1 MVDTAGRLNIGFVS
15 TRLAGTDGVSL
26 EAGKVVEILSRL
38 QHTCFYCAGELSTSG
53 LSGTVVPE
61 MSFNHPS
68 IQPLQNVA
76 FGSHQ
81 ADGLASQIDVVAARI
96 QEEIGVFVRDYSID
110 LLVSQ
115 NALTIPMNLALGVA
129 LTNYIAET
137 GIQTIAHHHDF
148 WWERARF
155 SVHAIPQMLARC
167 FPPDLSS
174 VRHVVINS
182 LAQQALA
189 QRLTLDSFV
198 LPNVLD
204 FDRSPSN
211 QEGRRDGLRCALGL
225 GSEDRLILQPT
236 RVVPRKGIEHSIELV
251 RRLQLIEPDR
261 RHVLLVTHHAGDEGI
276 ECLEYLASTASDSS
290 VELQYLA
297 DWFPDLEAKT
307 ECGTGSWTLQDA
319 YEASDFVSYPSLVE
333 GFGNA
338 FLEAIFY
345 RRPIL
350 VNRYPV
356 YIADIAPRGFR
367 VVEIDGTI
375 TDQAAEQVL
384 TLLND
389 KALVREVTAHNYEVA
404 KLHFSY
410 ATATR
415 VIGDVLST
423 FKTCR

>member
-1 MVDTAGRLNIGFVS
+1 MNIGFVS

-26 EAGKVVEILSRL
+26 EAGKVAEILSRL
-38 QHTCFYCAGELSTSG
+38 EHTCFYCAGELSTPG
-53 LSGTVVPE
+53 LAGTVVPE

-68 IQPLQNVA
+68 IQPLQDAA

-81 ADGLASQIDVVAARI
+81 ADGLASRIGIVAARI
-96 QEEIGVFVRDYSID
+96 QEEIGAFVREYSID

-129 LTNYIAET
+129 LTNYIAKT
-137 GIQTIAHHHDF
+137 DIHTIAHHHDF
-148 WWERARF
+148 WWERERF
-155 SVHAIPQMLARC
+155 SIQAIPEMLAEC
-167 FPPDLSS
+167 FPPDLPS

-189 QRLTLDSFV
+189 QRFTLDSFV

-204 FDRSPSN
+204 FDRAPSS
-211 QEGRRDGLRCALGL
+211 QKGRRDELRCALGL
-225 GSEDRLILQPT
+225 EPKDRLILQPT
-236 RVVPRKGIEHSIELV
+236 RVVPRKGIEHTIELV
-251 RRLQLIEPDR
+251 RRLQVTEPDR
-261 RHVLLVTHHAGDEGI
+261 KHVLLITHRAGDEGV
-276 ECLEYLASTASDSS
+276 EYLEYLASTASNSN

-297 DWFPDLEAKT
+297 DWFPDLET
-307 ECGTGSWTLQDA
+307 QEDCGTGPWTLQDA

-356 YIADIAPRGFR
+356 YIADIAPCGFK

-375 TDQAAEQVL
+375 TDQATKQVR

-389 KALVREVTAHNYEVA
+389 TALVREVTAHNYEVA

>member
-1 MVDTAGRLNIGFVS
+1 MVDSEGRLNIGFVS

-26 EAGKVVEILSRL
+26 EAGKIVEILSRL
-38 QHTCFYCAGELSTSG
+38 EHTCFYCAGELPTSS
-53 LSGTVVPE
+53 LEGTVVPE

-68 IQPLQNVA
+68 IQPLQDAA

-81 ADGLASQIDVVAARI
+81 ASGLASRIADVAARI
-96 QEEIGVFVRDYSID
+96 QDKIGSFVREYSID

-148 WWERARF
+148 WWERERF
-155 SVHAIPQMLARC
+155 SIHAIPEMLSRC
-167 FPPDLSS
+167 FPPDLPS

-182 LAQQALA
+182 LAQRALA
-189 QRLTLDSFV
+189 QRFTLDSFV
-198 LPNVLD
+198 LPNLLD
-204 FDRSPSN
+204 FDRVHSD
-211 QEGRRDGLRCALGL
+211 QEGRRDELRCALGL
-225 GSEDRLILQPT
+225 EPKDRLILQPT
-236 RVVPRKGIEHSIELV
+236 RVVPRKGIEHTIELV
-251 RRLQLIEPDR
+251 RRLQVTEPDR
-261 RHVLLVTHHAGDEGI
+261 KHVLLVTHHAGDEGV
-276 ECLEYLASTASDSS
+276 EYLEYLASTASNSS

-297 DWFPDLEAKT
+297 DWFPDLET
-307 ECGTGSWTLQDA
+307 QEECGTGPWTLQDA
-319 YEASDFVSYPSLVE
+319 YEASDLVSYPSLVE
-333 GFGNA
+333 GFGNV

-356 YIADIAPRGFR
+356 YIADIAPCGFK

-375 TDQAAEQVL
+375 TDQAAEQVR

-389 KALVREVTAHNYEVA
+389 TALVREVTAHNYEVA
-404 KLHFSY
+404 RQHFSY
-410 ATATR
+410 RTAER
-415 VIGDVLST
+415 ILSKVLSSL
-423 FKTCR
+423 R